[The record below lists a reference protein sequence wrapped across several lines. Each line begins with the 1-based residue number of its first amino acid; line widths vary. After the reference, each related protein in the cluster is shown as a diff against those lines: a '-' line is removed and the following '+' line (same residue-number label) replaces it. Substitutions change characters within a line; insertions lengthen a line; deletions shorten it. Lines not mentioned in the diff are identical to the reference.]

1 MKWSRLFKAALSSI
15 RRNKTR
21 SLLTSL
27 GIIIGVASVIV
38 MVGVGQGAQADIRN
52 QIEAMGSNVVMVGS
66 GGFSRGGVHGGAG
79 SRRRLTMTDVQVLTE
94 QSTYLAAVSPVVNSR
109 QQVVGG
115 AGNWNTQVTGVG
127 ADYLTI
133 RDWKLA
139 SGDFFSDRDVKASAK
154 VAVLGKTVADELFS
168 GQDPIGQ
175 QVRIGSQPFKVIG
188 VLAEKG
194 EGPGGDQD
202 DVILAPA
209 TAVLHR
215 LRGGRNIDMI
225 TASAVSARAV
235 DSATAE
241 VTVLMRT
248 AHHLT
253 EGADD
258 DFTVRTQAEIIE
270 RVSSTSR
277 TMTLLLG
284 AIACVSL
291 IVGGIG
297 IMNIMLVSVTER
309 TREIGIRLAVG
320 ARGSDI
326 MVQFLTES
334 VVLGCAGGVLG
345 ILLASLLAV
354 LLNTVLDVT
363 TQVSLPVVLVA
374 FLFAAAVGVFFGY
387 YPARKAARL
396 NPIDALRYE

>member
-235 DSATAE
+235 DSATA
-241 VTVLMRT
+241 
-248 AHHLT
+248 
-253 EGADD
+253 
-258 DFTVRTQAEIIE
+258 
-270 RVSSTSR
+270 
-277 TMTLLLG
+277 
-284 AIACVSL
+284 
-291 IVGGIG
+291 
-297 IMNIMLVSVTER
+297 
-309 TREIGIRLAVG
+309 
-320 ARGSDI
+320 
-326 MVQFLTES
+326 
-334 VVLGCAGGVLG
+334 
-345 ILLASLLAV
+345 
-354 LLNTVLDVT
+354 
-363 TQVSLPVVLVA
+363 
-374 FLFAAAVGVFFGY
+374 
-387 YPARKAARL
+387 
-396 NPIDALRYE
+396 

>member
-1 MKWSRLFKAALSSI
+1 MKRTRLFKAALGSI

-38 MVGVGQGAQADIRN
+38 MVGVGQGAQANIRA
-52 QIEAMGSNVVMVGS
+52 QIEGMGSNVLMIGATAPSV
-66 GGFSRGGVHGGAG
+66 GGVRGSAG
-79 SRRRLTMTDVQVLTE
+79 SSSRLSFSDADVLRSQAAHLR
-94 QSTYLAAVSPVVNSR
+94 AVSPIVNSR
-109 QQVVGG
+109 QQAISGG
-115 AGNWNTQVTGVG
+115 GNWNTSVTGVS

-133 RDWKLA
+133 RNWKLA
-139 SGDFFSDRDVKASAK
+139 GGKFFSERDVKSSAK
-154 VAVLGKTVADELFS
+154 VAVVGKTVVDELFPS
-168 GQDPIGQ
+168 LGPVGQKI
-175 QVRIGSQPFKVIG
+175 RIGSQPFRVVG
-188 VLAEKG
+188 VLTEKG

-209 TAVLHR
+209 TTVLHR
-215 LRGGRNIDMI
+215 LRGGWRIDMI
-225 TASAVSARAV
+225 MASATGAGDVDTAV
-235 DSATAE
+235 AE
-241 VTVLMRT
+241 ISSILRT
-248 AHHLT
+248 AHHIAD
-253 EGADD
+253 GATD

-291 IVGGIG
+291 LVGGIG

-320 ARGSDI
+320 ARNADI
-326 MVQFLTES
+326 LTQFLTES
-334 VVLGCAGGVLG
+334 VMLSSAGGLLG
-345 ILLASLLAV
+345 IALAALLTV
-354 LLNTVLDVT
+354 LLNMAFSIAAVISPL
-363 TQVSLPVVLVA
+363 VVLVA
-374 FLFAAAVGVFFGY
+374 FGFAGAVGVFFGF

>member
-1 MKWSRLFKAALSSI
+1 MKWKLLFKAALTSI
-15 RRNKTR
+15 RRNKSR

-38 MVGVGQGAQADIRN
+38 MVGVGQGAQADIRT
-52 QIEAMGSNVVMVGS
+52 QIQAMGSNVVMVGS
-66 GGFSRGGVHGGAG
+66 GGFFSGGVRGAQG
-79 SRRRLTMTDVQVLTE
+79 SRRRLTFDDAEVIASQATH
-94 QSTYLAAVSPVVNSR
+94 LAAVSPLVNSR

-115 AGNWNTQVTGVG
+115 DGNWNTSVNGVG
-127 ADYLTI
+127 PDYLTI

-139 SGDFFSDRDVKASAK
+139 SGEFFSAQNVRSNSK
-154 VAVLGKTVADELFS
+154 VAVLGKTVVDELFP
-168 GQDPIGQ
+168 GQDPLGQ
-175 QVRIGSQPFKVIG
+175 EVRLGNQPFKVIG
-188 VLAEKG
+188 VLSEKG

-202 DVILAPA
+202 DIILAPV
-209 TAVLHR
+209 TAVLYR
-215 LRGGRNIDMI
+215 LRGGRYIDQI
-225 TASAVSARAV
+225 IASASSPAAV
-235 DSATAE
+235 DSAVTEITAFLRRE
-241 VTVLMRT
+241 HRL
-248 AHHLT
+248 AD
-253 EGADD
+253 GADD

-334 VVLGCAGGVLG
+334 VVLSSAGGVVG
-345 ILLASLLAV
+345 ILLSGLLV
-354 LLNTVLDVT
+354 LLLNLAFHVT
-363 TQVSLPVVLVA
+363 TRLSPPIALLS
-374 FLFAAAVGVFFGY
+374 FLFAAAVGVFFGFF
-387 YPARKAARL
+387 PARKAARL